1 MNLRSVSMAESFP
14 ETLLKI
20 ELSIPQEYMAVNT
33 IFVVIITKKKVQKH
47 YMFDKNKTNSLIS
60 EKICDMM

>member
-33 IFVVIITKKKVQKH
+33 FFVGII
-47 YMFDKNKTNSLIS
+47 NKI
-60 EKICDMM
+60 